1 MGAMDP
7 WKKLPFFSSLSDKE
21 LAEVVVPLFQ
31 EERYREDEYL
41 FYEGDPPQGLFIL
54 REGKVKI
61 IKHSTRGKDTI
72 LRLLGPEEMFGEVAS
87 LDGGPYPASAQA
99 LEDTVVFHLSQRD
112 FLRLLQG
119 YPSIAL
125 RVIEDLGR
133 KLRDAH
139 DLIRALTTETVEK
152 RIATVLLKLSE
163 KLGKVEERGIRL
175 RIHLSRQDLADMAGT
190 TIETAIRVLSKFT
203 KDRLLTKEG
212 KNIIIL
218 DRAALAALSRSSL
231 PR

>member
-1 MGAMDP
+1 MDP

-152 RIATVLLKLSE
+152 RIATVLLKLAE

>member
-1 MGAMDP
+1 MDP

-152 RIATVLLKLSE
+152 RIATVLLKLAE

-175 RIHLSRQDLADMAGT
+175 KIHLSRQDLADMAGT